1 MAIVIADLSTIYDN
15 FLQKGLNALTQLQK
29 DTEMEDEQLASASSN
44 IIIGAMQNSVG
55 ALETLKRVELLELQ
69 KDTEVKK
76 ALDIVSTTAV
86 RDAQSEQELLNK
98 ASEKARI
105 DEQTSLIT
113 KQVDTETQ
121 KALDIVSTTAVRD
134 AQSEQDLLNKAAQK
148 TLIDNQV
155 LKIIKDTAM
164 TDEQRKQLIL
174 SVTYNNKIKAL
185 NSYGNMI
192 GTMGAGGLVISSDM
206 WSRFFTMVK
215 GLNTDISSNPSD
227 TTVVKA

>member
-86 RDAQSEQELLNK
+86 RDAQSEQ
-98 ASEKARI
+98 
-105 DEQTSLIT
+105 
-113 KQVDTETQ
+113 
-121 KALDIVSTTAVRD
+121 
-134 AQSEQDLLNKAAQK
+134 DLLNKAAQK

-206 WSRFFTMVK
+206 WSTFFTMVK